1 MDAGHPIDIFLTL
14 HNTESQDYVD
24 GPITA
29 GGPEVAGLGRRFQK
43 LLDDTTAFY
52 APKGI
57 RDMRTTTT
65 QGMKGRM
72 TVNQGL
78 WADRKIPAFLMDRWW
93 TAARNWAASP
103 PYRHRSTSARR

>member
-1 MDAGHPIDIFLTL
+1 M
-14 HNTESQDYVD
+14 
-24 GPITA
+24 
-29 GGPEVAGLGRRFQK
+29 GRRFQK

-57 RDMRTTTT
+57 REIRTTTT

-78 WADRKIPAFLMDRWW
+78 WAERKIPAFLMEQMVDRSEKLGREPTVKDRLDFGAGLIRAL
-93 TAARNWAASP
+93 TAAATENR
-103 PYRHRSTSARR
+103 